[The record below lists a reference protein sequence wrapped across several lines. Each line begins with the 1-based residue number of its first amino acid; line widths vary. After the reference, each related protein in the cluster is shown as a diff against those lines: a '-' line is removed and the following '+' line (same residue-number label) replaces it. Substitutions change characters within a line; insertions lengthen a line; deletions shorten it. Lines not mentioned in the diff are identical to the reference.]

1 MAAAWLILR
10 YAPRWNWR
18 REDGVSF
25 EMLSD
30 YIWAISEGEPATSI
44 ALRFQSVASK
54 DDSSNSK
61 WAEVSNSNSKYNQ
74 NSNCGALRRKRR
86 GGGMMKDHET
96 RTANYYNFI
105 SLLFI

>member
-1 MAAAWLILR
+1 MGR
-10 YAPRWNWR
+10 
-18 REDGVSF
+18 
-25 EMLSD
+25 
-30 YIWAISEGEPATSI
+30 
-44 ALRFQSVASK
+44 QSVASK

-61 WAEVSNSNSKYNQ
+61 WAEVSNSKYNQ